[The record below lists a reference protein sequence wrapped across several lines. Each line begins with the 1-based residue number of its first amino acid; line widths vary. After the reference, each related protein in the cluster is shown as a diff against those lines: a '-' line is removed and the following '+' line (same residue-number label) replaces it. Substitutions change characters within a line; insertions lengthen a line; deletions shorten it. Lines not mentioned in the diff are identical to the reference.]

1 MAILYSVDQHD
12 WSTGPVAVDH
22 QSQEQM
28 EYFFRK
34 ADDEDAYKC
43 LIWGDCFVK
52 QKIIVSQKLC

>member
-12 WSTGPVAVDH
+12 WSTGPITVGH
-22 QSQEQM
+22 RSQEQM

-34 ADDEDAYKC
+34 ADHDNAYKR